1 MSTALDDEQ
10 PVTLSRPVAGVALVT
25 LNQPDTL
32 NALTPA
38 MFDAL
43 ADALQL
49 ADTDDSVGCIVITGA
64 GRGFCAGGSTKVMA
78 SLHDEKP
85 VEPTTAEAFEEFE
98 SAVTTLR
105 ELAQA
110 TVARIYGS
118 RRPTIALVNGP
129 CAGAGMGL
137 ACACDF
143 RIAAESAMF
152 TTSYANVGVSGDLG
166 ITYFLRHLVGPS
178 KARELMFTAARVDA
192 SIAASIGLVGE
203 VVPNEE
209 LLKRGLEL
217 AEQIVAG
224 PTRAYGRMKDALR
237 AAETATLAEVL
248 DIESRNQVLSG
259 RTVEGQQTLRE
270 FITRKAVPRG

>member
-1 MSTALDDEQ
+1 MIS
-10 PVTLSRPVAGVALVT
+10 SRPLAGVALVT
-25 LNQPDTL
+25 LNRPDSL
-32 NALTPA
+32 NALTPE

-43 ADALQL
+43 ADALRI
-49 ADTDDSVGCIVITGA
+49 ADADDSVGCIVITGA

-85 VEPTTAEAFEEFE
+85 AAEPTTAEAFEQFE
-98 SAVTTLR
+98 SAVATLR
-105 ELAQA
+105 ELAEA

-143 RIAAESAMF
+143 RIASESAIF
-152 TTSYANVGVSGDLG
+152 TTAYANVGVSGDLG
-166 ITYFLRHLVGPS
+166 SSYFLRHLVGPS

-192 SIAASIGLVGE
+192 ATAASMGLVGE
-203 VVPNEE
+203 VVADDE
-209 LLKRGLEL
+209 LLDRGLEL
-217 AEQIVAG
+217 AERIAAG
-224 PTRAYGRMKDALR
+224 PIRAYGRMKDALR

-248 DIESRNQVLSG
+248 DIECRNQVLSG

-270 FITRKAVPRG
+270 FIARKAAARG